1 MGFVKLIRC
10 NFFNDLGLGT
20 TANIDFDASL
30 GFELSINAPDITQVQ
45 DKKMTSNNKGNF
57 MKNVKGGIVALL
69 ELLVADSHP
78 SEWQE
83 GKYGQMFA

>member
-1 MGFVKLIRC
+1 
-10 NFFNDLGLGT
+10 
-20 TANIDFDASL
+20 
-30 GFELSINAPDITQVQ
+30 
-45 DKKMTSNNKGNF
+45 

-83 GKYGQMFA
+83 EKYGQMFA

>member
-1 MGFVKLIRC
+1 M
-10 NFFNDLGLGT
+10 
-20 TANIDFDASL
+20 
-30 GFELSINAPDITQVQ
+30 NAPEIIRVQ
-45 DKKMTSNNKGNF
+45 DKKMASNNKGNF

-83 GKYGQMFA
+83 EKYGQMFA